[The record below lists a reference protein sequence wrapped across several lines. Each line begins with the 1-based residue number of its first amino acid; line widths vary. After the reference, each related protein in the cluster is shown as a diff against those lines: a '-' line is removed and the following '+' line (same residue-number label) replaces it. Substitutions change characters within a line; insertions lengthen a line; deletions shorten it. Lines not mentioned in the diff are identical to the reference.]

1 MFCHRTQEFLA
12 EKEIAFE
19 NRDITADPIA
29 LVHLVTIKCPISHLH
44 GRLRG
49 WEIGNRLGE
58 IWILFSDELYL
69 EALQKLGYMTTPVTV
84 IDGEVVVGF
93 DRSKLERLLGVA

>member
-12 EKEIAFE
+12 EKGIAFE

-29 LVHLVTIKCPISHLH
+29 L
-44 GRLRG
+44 
-49 WEIGNRLGE
+49 EE
-58 IWILFSDELYL
+58 
-69 EALQKLGYMTTPVTV
+69 LQKLGYMTTPITV

-93 DRSKLERLLGVA
+93 DRSMLERLLGVA